1 MTPPERDQASREKG
15 KVAWER
21 PTLTLL
27 GDVKDLIHAS
37 GKAGAHADGDTAGPA
52 SAFRPDGPGPAVLV
66 NRTPAGDRRSSP
78 GAVEPPGAGSATPRR
93 GAMLRA
99 G

>member
-1 MTPPERDQASREKG
+1 MTPPDRDQASREKG

-37 GKAGAHADGDTAGPA
+37 GKAGAHADSDSARPGKSLPGLMGQVRLSSSIAPRLEIVAARQEPPSRAAGA
-52 SAFRPDGPGPAVLV
+52 
-66 NRTPAGDRRSSP
+66 RTPRC
-78 GAVEPPGAGSATPRR
+78 